1 MLSLFSGNTERLCNF
16 IQRKVFL
23 LVQPLRL
30 LDPLHFILGQCY
42 NADVRLQIAIHL
54 PAQKRMQICSQFPT
68 SLVILPSRKALT
80 KLQST
85 FGTQLVQRFFVR
97 TAKALRRVFCN
108 RSDEPLHLK
117 IKLLKGF
124 RVAAEIL

>member
-1 MLSLFSGNTERLCNF
+1 M
-16 IQRKVFL
+16 
-23 LVQPLRL
+23 QPLRL
-30 LDPLHFILGQCY
+30 LHTLHFVLGQY
-42 NADVRLQIAIHL
+42 RRTDIFFQIAVHF
-54 PAQKRMQICSQFPT
+54 PTQKWMQICSQFST
-68 SLVILPSRKALT
+68 ILIIRPGGKAFT
-80 KLQST
+80 KFQST